1 MEIASSNLATWT
13 VVVAQ
18 LVRARDC
25 GSRGRGF
32 ESHRP
37 PNQPLTAGEAMKTV
51 KLLHGPDEGVIQRL
65 PDTEAMEKV
74 DAGVAVYI
82 PKKEWKEKVRNP
94 QLDKEKANA
103 QTKAN
108 KANTRANRRHRRRS
122 HSSDIPSTK

>member
-1 MEIASSNLATWT
+1 MA
-13 VVVAQ
+13 VAQ

-32 ESHRP
+32 ESHRS
-37 PNQPLTAGEAMKTV
+37 PNQSLTAGEAMKTV

-74 DAGVAVYI
+74 DAGIVVYI

-94 QLDKEKANA
+94 QLDKEKADA
-103 QTKAN
+103 QKKTDKTD
-108 KANTRANRRHRRRS
+108 TRASRRHQRRS
-122 HSSDIPSTK
+122 RSRDISPTK